1 MRPAPP
7 QPVICLVSVGGSP
20 APVIATLSIAPLQ
33 EIWFFCSADSLE
45 SAQTIAK
52 KFPEA
57 THRFS
62 ITSNPQS
69 LSACYNSLR
78 ADLRNF
84 LAECQVEPERVRVD
98 FTGGTKAMSAALVLT
113 ASEYFTNFSYVGGDK
128 RDKDGLGV
136 VVDGAERP
144 MFTDNPWRTLG
155 IREIDRILPLW
166 KAREFSAAAAIL
178 EGLRRV
184 HPQSHRCVGLAR
196 LAQALAFRMQ
206 GNYGKAAERLKSRI
220 ISSAFPEKHPLA
232 DFEAELLSR
241 SLACSVQHNKQPNP
255 AALLNEL
262 CDVALEL
269 AAIHRYVEAA
279 GRLYR
284 AMEKQVQIWLF
295 EVSEGLI
302 QNGCAEPDIQ
312 LPPRIEA
319 ALPNPPD
326 PELGVL
332 LSLESGLRCLA
343 NLDHPRARAIIEKI
357 DRNPKGNCWRN
368 ATSARNH
375 SILGHGDKP
384 VTQNQFKN
392 LLDVAHD
399 YLGLPQSPSLTP
411 PEFDPDWLAPE

>member
-1 MRPAPP
+1 
-7 QPVICLVSVGGSP
+7 
-20 APVIATLSIAPLQ
+20 
-33 EIWFFCSADSLE
+33 
-45 SAQTIAK
+45 
-52 KFPEA
+52 
-57 THRFS
+57 
-62 ITSNPQS
+62 
-69 LSACYNSLR
+69 
-78 ADLRNF
+78 
-84 LAECQVEPERVRVD
+84 
-98 FTGGTKAMSAALVLT
+98 
-113 ASEYFTNFSYVGGDK
+113 
-128 RDKDGLGV
+128 
-136 VVDGAERP
+136 
-144 MFTDNPWRTLG
+144 
-155 IREIDRILPLW
+155 
-166 KAREFSAAAAIL
+166 
-178 EGLRRV
+178 
-184 HPQSHRCVGLAR
+184 
-196 LAQALAFRMQ
+196 
-206 GNYGKAAERLKSRI
+206 
-220 ISSAFPEKHPLA
+220 
-232 DFEAELLSR
+232 
-241 SLACSVQHNKQPNP
+241 
-255 AALLNEL
+255 
-262 CDVALEL
+262 VALEL

-357 DRNPKGNCWRN
+357 DHNPKGNCWRN

-384 VTQNQFKN
+384 VTQNQFKK